1 MNSLKS
7 IWLIFL
13 LFPALA
19 LQSCCSGAPDG
30 VDPVTGFELDRY
42 LGTWYEI
49 ARLDHRFERGLTH
62 ITAEY
67 SMRSDGGVQ
76 VINRGFS
83 VDVAEWDEA
92 IGKAYFTGDANVG
105 QLKVSFFGP
114 FYGGYNVVELDKV
127 DYQYSLVAGPD
138 RDYLWLLSRTPS
150 LDPATV
156 KKLVS
161 KAADLGFATDD
172 LIFVDQSP
180 LPSK

>member
-7 IWLIFL
+7 TWLVCL
-13 LFPALA
+13 ALPAFA
-19 LQSCCSGAPDG
+19 LQSGCTGAPDG
-30 VDPVTGFELDRY
+30 VDPVTGFELNRY

-49 ARLDHRFERGLTH
+49 ARLDHRFERGLSH

-67 SMRSDGGVQ
+67 SVRDDGGVH
-76 VINRGFS
+76 VVNKGFN
-83 VDVAEWDEA
+83 VDTAEWDEA
-92 IGKAYFTGDANVG
+92 IGKAYFTGDADVG
-105 QLKVSFFGP
+105 QLKVSFFG
-114 FYGGYNVVELDKV
+114 LDKV

-156 KKLVS
+156 KKLVG

-172 LIFVDQSP
+172 LIFVDQSS
-180 LPSK
+180 LQSK

>member
-7 IWLIFL
+7 TWLVFL
-13 LFPALA
+13 VLPAFA
-19 LQSCCSGAPDG
+19 LQSSCSGAPDG
-30 VDPVTGFELDRY
+30 VDAVTGFELNRY

-76 VINRGFS
+76 VINRGFN
-83 VDVAEWDEA
+83 VDAAEWDEA
-92 IGKAYFTGDANVG
+92 TGKAYFTGDANVG

-114 FYGGYNVVELDKV
+114 FYGGYNVIELDKV

-161 KAADLGFATDD
+161 KAASLGFATDD
-172 LIFVDQSP
+172 LIYVDQSP
-180 LPSK
+180 LQLK

>member
-7 IWLIFL
+7 ARLVCL
-13 LFPALA
+13 AFPAFA
-19 LQSCCSGAPDG
+19 LQSGCSGAPDG
-30 VDPVTGFELDRY
+30 VDPVTGFELNRY

-67 SMRSDGGVQ
+67 SMRDDGGVQ

-83 VDVAEWDEA
+83 VDVAEWDKA
-92 IGKAYFTGDANVG
+92 IGKAYFTGDTDVG

-114 FYGGYNVVELDKV
+114 FYGGYNVIELDKV

-138 RDYLWLLSRTPS
+138 HDYLWILSRTPS

-156 KKLVS
+156 RKLVR
-161 KAADLGFATDD
+161 KAADLGFATDE
-172 LIFVDQSP
+172 LIFVDQTP
-180 LPSK
+180 LELK